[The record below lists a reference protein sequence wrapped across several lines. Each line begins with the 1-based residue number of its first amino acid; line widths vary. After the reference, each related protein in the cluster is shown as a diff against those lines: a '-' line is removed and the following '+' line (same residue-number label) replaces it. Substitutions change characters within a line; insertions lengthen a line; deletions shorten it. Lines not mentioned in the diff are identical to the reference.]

1 MLRRVENN
9 VLLGFSSE
17 RLLVVYQFVMDL
29 GVIICWYPRVSEI
42 LNLSVNR
49 IGRESSV
56 NLRSFFVVNRG
67 LKFTR
72 DPVIFRDRLEV
83 LLKLRPLVE
92 R

>member
-1 MLRRVENN
+1 MLRRVENK

-29 GVIICWYPRVSEI
+29 GVIIGWYPRVSEI

-49 IGRESSV
+49 VGRESRV
-56 NLRSFFVVNRG
+56 NLRSFLVVNRG

-72 DPVIFRDRLEV
+72 DPIIFQDRLEV

-92 R
+92 S